1 MPWVFGTLSTIR
13 EPEDLWSEQLVSS
26 YFGSFVR
33 SGDPNPDLKYLQV
46 RGYDKVI
53 EGVKNYGQWNQVD
66 GGKKS
71 GDEVRLLDWPSV
83 NAGYVDVEQCNWLGY
98 PLDYYLKGG
107 V

>member
-1 MPWVFGTLSTIR
+1 M
-13 EPEDLWSEQLVSS
+13 VSS

-33 SGDPNPDLKYLQV
+33 NGDPNPDLKYLQV

-71 GDEVRLLDWPSV
+71 GDEVRLLDWPST
-83 NAGYVDVEQCNWLGY
+83 NTGYVDVEQCNWLGY

-107 V
+107 A